1 MPEVSFVGHNK
12 HIIVPE
18 GTSLLEAARQAGVF
32 IESPCNRE
40 GTCGKCRVL
49 LHPGYL
55 AGVYH
60 ERGSHTLSAEDEQA
74 GYLLSCQVSIRGDVR
89 VEVPEKGQL
98 LLKIVADGKCRIVK
112 LDPLIE
118 KTFDPESGTTAVT
131 SGGELLVTEI
141 GDTTANLYGV
151 AIDIGT
157 TTLVAALIDLNT
169 GERLGSKAALNPQA
183 CMHRMF
189 CQGLSWVQLSKG

>member
-74 GYLLSCQVSIRGDVR
+74 GYLLSCQVSIRGV
-89 VEVPEKGQL
+89 
-98 LLKIVADGKCRIVK
+98 
-112 LDPLIE
+112 
-118 KTFDPESGTTAVT
+118 TTCYRA
-131 SGGELLVTEI
+131 
-141 GDTTANLYGV
+141 
-151 AIDIGT
+151 
-157 TTLVAALIDLNT
+157 
-169 GERLGSKAALNPQA
+169 
-183 CMHRMF
+183 
-189 CQGLSWVQLSKG
+189 